1 MIDEKKLTKYIQN
14 RINYWEDKAAEYEIV
29 ENTEGMDICV
39 EKAMEL
45 GAVMRFI
52 KEQSGEEEMKNQFRP
67 KQEITVGGVKFT
79 IIQTGEDWVKCIASE
94 CISYG
99 AFDTKNRN
107 NFALSNL
114 REYLNGEFLKS
125 LIEAGAPEEMFEYF
139 TVNLTADDGLRDYGN
154 DLVRVGLITC
164 DEYRCLRVNIPEL
177 PDTWWWTATPDS
189 TNDNFVCI
197 VTEIGS
203 LNFEIPFLPT
213 GSVRPVCA
221 FNQSKLKEYLK
232 EQKKIVQ
239 IGDFVTYYMEERAEE
254 VLIIYKKGIKIF
266 AVSKTGHLHI
276 IDESINADLIEKTG
290 RHIDLSNILEKIW
303 K

>member
-14 RINYWEDKAAEYEIV
+14 RINYWENKAAEYEIV

-94 CISYG
+94 CITERI
-99 AFDTKNRN
+99 FDTQNQN
-107 NFALSNL
+107 NFAVSDL

-139 TVNLTADDGLRDYGN
+139 TVNLTADDGLKDYGN

-164 DEYRCLRVNIPEL
+164 DEYRLLRGNIPEL

-189 TNDNFVCI
+189 PKNNYVRYVGSDGTLDYNNAYNGYFGVRPLCVLKSEILKSYLDGGEKKRAEAVDMMKHIAAEWNIKSEEVF
-197 VTEIGS
+197 TSEIG
-203 LNFEIPFLPT
+203 
-213 GSVRPVCA
+213 
-221 FNQSKLKEYLK
+221 
-232 EQKKIVQ
+232 
-239 IGDFVTYYMEERAEE
+239 ER
-254 VLIIYKKGIKIF
+254 
-266 AVSKTGHLHI
+266 
-276 IDESINADLIEKTG
+276 
-290 RHIDLSNILEKIW
+290 
-303 K
+303 